1 METVVGFFGRLEY
14 VTLGEAAFTKTT
26 EFVRQARNIH
36 SRYSK
41 DRVQASLRES
51 IQVQDNNLLI
61 EVAGPFQPCINIDED
76 RQIHIGHRFGKN
88 HDVQISGAENG
99 QILGATPALT
109 GPLQQEENS
118 DTQSARPEMEIPQH
132 DQSLYSDLASLLA
145 PPAGDAAQVS
155 WLRDWV
161 SAV

>member
-14 VTLGEAAFTKTT
+14 VTSGEAAFTKTT
-26 EFVRQARNIH
+26 EFVRQAPNIH

-41 DRVQASLRES
+41 DRAQASLCDTT
-51 IQVQDNNLLI
+51 QVQDNNLSI
-61 EVAGPFQPCINIDED
+61 DVARPLKPCINIADD
-76 RQIHIGHRFGKN
+76 RQIQIDHRFGKN

-99 QILGATPALT
+99 QIPAATPLT
-109 GPLQQEENS
+109 GPLQPEENS
-118 DTQSARPEMEIPQH
+118 DTQSAHPEMEISQH

>member
-1 METVVGFFGRLEY
+1 M
-14 VTLGEAAFTKTT
+14 
-26 EFVRQARNIH
+26 
-36 SRYSK
+36 
-41 DRVQASLRES
+41 
-51 IQVQDNNLLI
+51 
-61 EVAGPFQPCINIDED
+61 AGPFRPCIGIADD

-99 QILGATPALT
+99 QILRATTPLT

-118 DTQSARPEMEIPQH
+118 DTQNAHPEMEISQH
-132 DQSLYSDLASLLA
+132 DQSLYSDLVSLLA